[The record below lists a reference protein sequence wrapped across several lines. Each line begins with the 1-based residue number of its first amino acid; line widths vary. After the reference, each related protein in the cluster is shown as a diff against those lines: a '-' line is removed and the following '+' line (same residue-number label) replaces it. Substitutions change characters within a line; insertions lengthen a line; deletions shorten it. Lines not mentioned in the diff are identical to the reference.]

1 MAEKQEIEG
10 EVCGFYIN
18 SQIDEDLTVPFENL
32 IAGIKKH
39 FNRETDDD
47 ELYSIYIDI
56 KKLVAVTEIF
66 DKRFTMYIEAIGDDV
81 KLRLMCLDPS
91 YQLDE
96 KMKKGVSSILF
107 SATLTP
113 LEYFADVLGCAKSP
127 TLSLKSPFDK
137 EKLCLV
143 GVKTVSTRY
152 EDRKKSAT
160 AVANVIRASVE
171 GKAGNYIV
179 YFPSYAYL
187 EEVKEIFEK
196 KYPKINAL
204 LKAQDENEMAFCFML
219 RACCVPPADIVTMYL
234 GASGV
239 SFHTNVI
246 GGVLGSFPGMVMTT
260 FLGANIRNP
269 ESPAFWKTLT
279 LNIAWVILSGLGF
292 WLFRKAHAEDNGGG
306 DL

>member
-1 MAEKQEIEG
+1 MKKRWKITLLLLFAFALLHFHNTSGITAE
-10 EVCGFYIN
+10 
-18 SQIDEDLTVPFENL
+18 QILNWQPENL
-32 IAGIKKH
+32 ILAAVAILCFFVVKSALVFIPIMLPQLLAGHIYD
-39 FNRETDDD
+39 RETAIF
-47 ELYSIYIDI
+47 LNLLGLI
-56 KKLVAVTEIF
+56 VVMAVP
-66 DKRFTMYIEAIGDDV
+66 YWIG
-81 KLRLMCLDPS
+81 KHLGS
-91 YQLDE
+91 E
-96 KMKKGVSSILF
+96 KM
-107 SATLTP
+107 
-113 LEYFADVLGCAKSP
+113 
-127 TLSLKSPFDK
+127 
-137 EKLCLV
+137 EKLM
-143 GVKTVSTRY
+143 
-152 EDRKKSAT
+152 
-160 AVANVIRASVE
+160 
-171 GKAGNYIV
+171 
-179 YFPSYAYL
+179 
-187 EEVKEIFEK
+187 KE
-196 KYPKINAL
+196 YPKINAL